1 MATLLARLV
10 LGRASGCAAHA
21 YPIECWLEVPQ
32 EEVRGKKGVTM
43 RVGRLSLVVLLTA
56 GFAILGGPA
65 GAEGRPFATT
75 LTGSAEV
82 PGPGDPDASGTASI
96 TLNQGQ
102 GEVCFSLTWEN
113 IDGTVVASHIHEA
126 PVGVAGP
133 VVVPLFVD
141 VSFSGTGS
149 FSDCV
154 TGVSEELIKDIRQN
168 PAGYYV
174 NIHST
179 VFPAGAIRGQLSK

>member
-1 MATLLARLV
+1 
-10 LGRASGCAAHA
+10 
-21 YPIECWLEVPQ
+21 
-32 EEVRGKKGVTM
+32 M
-43 RVGRLSLVVLLTA
+43 RVGRLLHVVVLTA
-56 GFAILGGPA
+56 ALAMVLGGPV
-65 GAEGRPFATT
+65 GAQGRPFSTT

-82 PGPGDPDASGTASI
+82 PGPGDPDASGTAFL

-113 IDGTVVASHIHEA
+113 IDGAVFAAHIHEA

-133 VVVPLFVD
+133 IVVPLFMD
-141 VSFSGTGS
+141 ASLPGTGS
-149 FSDCV
+149 LSDCV

-168 PAGYYV
+168 PAEYYV

>member
-1 MATLLARLV
+1 M
-10 LGRASGCAAHA
+10 RA
-21 YPIECWLEVPQ
+21 
-32 EEVRGKKGVTM
+32 
-43 RVGRLSLVVLLTA
+43 GRLLFVVLLTA
-56 GFAILGGPA
+56 GFAMVLSGPV
-65 GAEGRPFATT
+65 GAVGRPFSTT

-141 VSFSGTGS
+141 TSFAGTGS
-149 FSDCV
+149 LSDCV
-154 TGVSEELIKDIRQN
+154 AGVSEELIKDMRQN
-168 PAGYYV
+168 PADSYV

>member
-1 MATLLARLV
+1 MV
-10 LGRASGCAAHA
+10 
-21 YPIECWLEVPQ
+21 
-32 EEVRGKKGVTM
+32 
-43 RVGRLSLVVLLTA
+43 
-56 GFAILGGPA
+56 LGGPVSA
-65 GAEGRPFATT
+65 VGRSLSTT

-102 GEVCFSLTWEN
+102 GEVCFALTWEN

-141 VSFSGTGS
+141 ASFSGSGS
-149 FSDCV
+149 LSDCV
-154 TGVSEELIKDIRQN
+154 AGVSEELIKDIRQN
-168 PAGYYV
+168 PAEYYV